1 MATTAEEMAARFVRD
16 LSGYMVTKALGV
28 VAQLAVADVVGESP
42 VPVDE
47 LAAEVGADADALYRV
62 MRALASYGYFTEVA
76 PRAFA
81 HTPLSELLRDGVPGS
96 LRHYALWMAGDAYTA
111 WADLSQTV
119 ETGQPA
125 FDRVFGAPIFEYL
138 DAHDASREVFNKAMA
153 GTMAARLDVVRAED
167 WSDVG
172 TLVDVGGGRGALVA
186 AVLEANPQ
194 MRGIVVD
201 MPSVAEEAAQHLSE
215 LGLSDRCQAVG
226 GDFFTEVPAGGDVY
240 LLAQILH
247 DWSDDEAIAILRT
260 CRRTMSDHAR
270 LIVLEQVVPPGDEP
284 SFAKLLDLA
293 MLVLLTGRERTE
305 DEWRA
310 LLAAGG
316 FELRR
321 IVNGV
326 RASLLEAAPV

>member
-1 MATTAEEMAARFVRD
+1 VAD
-16 LSGYMVTKALGV
+16 LGV
-28 VAQLAVADVVGESP
+28 ADAVGESP
-42 VPVDE
+42 VPLDG
-47 LAAEVGADADALYRV
+47 LAAAVGADADALYRV
-62 MRALASYGYFTEVA
+62 MRALASLGYFTEAA

-96 LRHYALWMAGDAYTA
+96 LRHYALWMAGDAYGA
-111 WADLSQTV
+111 WADLGQTV
-119 ETGQPA
+119 RTGQPA
-125 FDRVFGAPIFEYL
+125 FDRVFGTPIFEYL
-138 DAHDASREVFNKAMA
+138 DAHDASRAVFNKAMA